1 MAEEAEIDHRRGAG
15 DAVEEAVQFLERE
28 ALVRLPEQE
37 ILGLAGSLQRGL
49 KLLKEQLLQG
59 LQLAGE

>member
-1 MAEEAEIDHRRGAG
+1 MAEEAEIDHRRGTG
-15 DAVEEAVQFLERE
+15 DPVEEAVQFLERE
-28 ALVRLPEQE
+28 ALVRLTEQE
-37 ILGLAGSLQRGL
+37 ILGLSGSLQRGL